1 MRNMI
6 RADLRRVFRKQIFW
20 IIPLI
25 ALLFG
30 LSTMISMLAVEFLS
44 KIIPQLG
51 LLAQQKNAALASI
64 NTVMDSLKLAL
75 SIVIFLALF
84 VDDFKSMSMTQMIG
98 YGMSRKKIVLSKFID
113 SVILSSIFYVVL
125 VPVLFLLFSLFHR
138 PLTGEYASFVLFGI
152 LFGALKTIASVTI
165 AALVLYLTNNMAMGI
180 FALLILQIL
189 PVGLQMMSASPAIR
203 VLHLDRYFMDGMFGY
218 AHTNFI
224 LGLVPEGIFWTIL
237 CVVIYIGLVLAG
249 TIIYF
254 DRKELDL

>member
-84 VDDFKSMSMTQMIG
+84 VDD
-98 YGMSRKKIVLSKFID
+98 
-113 SVILSSIFYVVL
+113 L
-125 VPVLFLLFSLFHR
+125 VNS
-138 PLTGEYASFVLFGI
+138 
-152 LFGALKTIASVTI
+152 
-165 AALVLYLTNNMAMGI
+165 MAMQ
-180 FALLILQIL
+180 LL
-189 PVGLQMMSASPAIR
+189 
-203 VLHLDRYFMDGMFGY
+203 
-218 AHTNFI
+218 
-224 LGLVPEGIFWTIL
+224 
-237 CVVIYIGLVLAG
+237 
-249 TIIYF
+249 
-254 DRKELDL
+254 

>member
-30 LSTMISMLAVEFLS
+30 LSTMVSMLTVEILS
-44 KIIPQLG
+44 KIIPQMG
-51 LLAQQKNAALASI
+51 LFAQQKNAALASI

-125 VPVLFLLFSLFHR
+125 VP
-138 PLTGEYASFVLFGI
+138 
-152 LFGALKTIASVTI
+152 
-165 AALVLYLTNNMAMGI
+165 
-180 FALLILQIL
+180 
-189 PVGLQMMSASPAIR
+189 
-203 VLHLDRYFMDGMFGY
+203 
-218 AHTNFI
+218 
-224 LGLVPEGIFWTIL
+224 
-237 CVVIYIGLVLAG
+237 
-249 TIIYF
+249 
-254 DRKELDL
+254 